1 MKLSD
6 RTIRILTNMSKINRS
21 IQFKEGNEL
30 SSLSIQ
36 KNVFATTEVE
46 ETFPQ
51 NFAIYDLDE
60 FLKVMS
66 LTDNQ
71 GDLVFDNQ
79 AYVTVKTNRTQAK
92 YFFADP
98 SIVQQPPEKKPT
110 LPSMECEFD
119 LDISDLNRIRTAL
132 SIYGHLEDIAIV
144 GKNGTISVQIQD
156 RENPS
161 SNTYSIAVGATD
173 ATFSFELKSEN
184 IYKLDYSNSISSYNV
199 KISKSGV
206 SQWVSSDG
214 VTYLIALEPD
224 SSYEAN

>member
-36 KNVFATTEVE
+36 KNVLAKTPVE

-51 NFAIYDLDE
+51 DFAIYDLDE

-71 GDLVFDNQ
+71 GDLVFDNE
-79 AYVTVKTNRTQAK
+79 AYVTVKTDRTQAK

-98 SIVQQPPEKKPT
+98 SIVQQPPAEFPE
-110 LPSMECEFD
+110 LPSIECEFD
-119 LDISDLNRIRTAL
+119 LSIGDLNRIRTAL

-144 GKNGTISVQIQD
+144 GKNGTVSVEIRD
-156 RENPS
+156 RENAS
-161 SNTYSIAVGATD
+161 SNTYSIGVGNTD
-173 ATFSFELKSEN
+173 ATFSFNLKSEN
-184 IYKLDYSNSISSYNV
+184 IFKLDYSNANTGYNV
-199 KISKSGV
+199 RISKSGA

-214 VTYLIALEPD
+214 VVYLIALEPD
-224 SSYEAN
+224 STYEEN

>member
-21 IQFKEGNEL
+21 IKFKEGNEL

-36 KNVFATTEVE
+36 KNVLAKTTIE

-51 NFAIYDLDE
+51 DFAIYDLDE

-71 GDLVFDNQ
+71 GDLTFGNTS
-79 AYVTVKTNRTQAK
+79 YVTINTDRTKAK

-98 SIVQQPPEKKPT
+98 SIVISPPEKFPT
-110 LPSMECEFD
+110 LPSIECEFD
-119 LDISDLNRIRTAL
+119 LNISDLNKIRTAL

-144 GKNGTISVQIQD
+144 GKDGTITVEIKD

-161 SNTYSIAVGATD
+161 SNTYSIGVGSTD

-184 IYKLDYSNSISSYNV
+184 IYKLDYSNANTGYNV

-214 VTYLIALEPD
+214 VEYLIALEPD
-224 SSYEAN
+224 SSYEEN

>member
-1 MKLSD
+1 
-6 RTIRILTNMSKINRS
+6 MSKINRS

-36 KNVFATTEVE
+36 KNVLAKTTIE

-51 NFAIYDLDE
+51 DFAIYDLDE

-71 GDLVFDNQ
+71 GDLIFDNQ
-79 AYVTVKTNRTQAK
+79 SYVTINTDRTRAK

-98 SIVQQPPEKKPT
+98 SIVQQPPEKFPV
-110 LPSMECEFD
+110 LPSIECEFD
-119 LDISDLNRIRTAL
+119 LHISDLNKIRTAL

-144 GKNGTISVQIQD
+144 GKNGTVSIEIRD
-156 RENPS
+156 RENAS
-161 SNTYSIAVGATD
+161 SNTYSIGVGTTD
-173 ATFSFELKSEN
+173 ANFSFELKSEN

-224 SSYEAN
+224 SSYEEN

>member
-6 RTIRILTNMSKINRS
+6 RTIRILTNMSKINKS

-36 KNVFATTEVE
+36 KNVFATTEIE

-71 GDLVFDNQ
+71 GDLIFDNQ
-79 AYVTVKTNRTQAK
+79 AFVTVRTNRTQAK

-144 GKNGTISVQIQD
+144 GKNGTISIQIQD

-161 SNTYSIAVGATD
+161 SNTYSIAVGSTD

-184 IYKLDYSNSISSYNV
+184 IYKLDYSNSISSYSV